1 MTDTGSSNLIL
12 GLDWLRHH
20 NPLVNWSEGR
30 LFFIQCPSS
39 CNVDP
44 NSIFTPSD
52 SSPTQKPPT
61 TAFCNEDIHLDSDHL
76 YSLLESLTD
85 RDIDSEISEFM
96 SQELGPDETLLY
108 VHLPANIPHVDSS
121 HDSNCIRQL
130 GVNSNPINQYMKD
143 FSAVFAQ
150 SGFDELPPR

>member
-1 MTDTGSSNLIL
+1 
-12 GLDWLRHH
+12 
-20 NPLVNWSEGR
+20 
-30 LFFIQCPSS
+30 
-39 CNVDP
+39 
-44 NSIFTPSD
+44 
-52 SSPTQKPPT
+52 
-61 TAFCNEDIHLDSDHL
+61 
-76 YSLLESLTD
+76 
-85 RDIDSEISEFM
+85 M

-150 SGFDELPPR
+150 SGFDELPPRWPWDHAIKLKLGADTKLLQLSRSFEEGRVSRSLSFPYS